1 MSFFTP
7 PVSSTSPSA
16 PASATPRAERPSAA
30 APAAGGDSV
39 TVDTLSS
46 SPPPEVL
53 DAIGVAAQAADRLQQ
68 SGRRL
73 QFTVDPPTGKVA
85 VQVTDHSGNV
95 LGALTGAQA
104 LAVASGLPLT

>member
-16 PASATPRAERPSAA
+16 PASATPRAERRAAA
-30 APAAGGDSV
+30 APAADAV
-39 TVDTLSS
+39 KVDTLSA

-53 DAIGVAAQAADRLQQ
+53 DAIGIAAQAADRLQQ

-104 LAVASGLPLT
+104 LAVASGVPLT

>member
-1 MSFFTP
+1 MSFFTNP
-7 PVSSTSPSA
+7 ISSVAATAPLSSTPRTERPSA
-16 PASATPRAERPSAA
+16 PAP
-30 APAAGGDSV
+30 GGDSV
-39 TVDTLSS
+39 KVDTLSA

-104 LAVASGLPLT
+104 LAVASGVPLT

>member
-1 MSFFTP
+1 MSFFTT
-7 PVSSTSPSA
+7 PVSS
-16 PASATPRAERPSAA
+16 ASATAPLSSTPRAERPS

-39 TVDTLSS
+39 TVDTMPA

-53 DAIGVAAQAADRLQQ
+53 DAIDVAARAADRLAQ

-104 LAVASGLPLT
+104 LAVASGLPLP

>member
-16 PASATPRAERPSAA
+16 PASATPRAERPA
-30 APAAGGDSV
+30 APAPAADAV
-39 TVDTLSS
+39 TVDTMPA
-46 SPPPEVL
+46 SPPPGVL

-73 QFTVDPPTGKVA
+73 QFTVDPPKGRVA

-104 LAVASGLPLT
+104 LAVASGVPLT

>member
-1 MSFFTP
+1 MSFFTT
-7 PVSSTSPSA
+7 PVSSAAATA
-16 PASATPRAERPSAA
+16 PLSSTPRAERPSAP
-30 APAAGGDSV
+30 APGGDSV
-39 TVDTLSS
+39 TVDTMPA

-53 DAIGVAAQAADRLQQ
+53 DAIDVAARAADRLQQ